1 MVWGITLLTDSE
13 VIVMSD
19 TRISRIGQ
27 IGVYV
32 GKCFRMFVNEKG
44 WKLLISAAIISIII
58 SWVIG
63 DNTFTVFE
71 ATKSGV
77 FALICA
83 CIWIGLFNSI
93 RSVCKERA
101 IIKREHRTGLHISS
115 YVVAHLLYEM
125 VISLAESLIVVI
137 IVAVANLG
145 HLPEEGVLLPP
156 VVELMITFFLIIFA
170 SDALGLLIS
179 SIVRNENAAMT
190 VMPFILIIQLVMSGL
205 IFELSGAIKTV
216 SALTISRWGLDAI
229 CATANTNA
237 MGSIYPVSKEM
248 ESTVENL
255 LWLWGIQLLFVVV
268 YTVLAIAFLE
278 QVDKDKR

>member
-1 MVWGITLLTDSE
+1 MEES
-13 VIVMSD
+13 
-19 TRISRIGQ
+19 RISRAKQVRI
-27 IGVYV
+27 YT
-32 GKCFRMFVNEKG
+32 GKCFRVFKNEKG
-44 WKLLISAAIISIII
+44 WKAFISAAIITILI
-58 SWVIG
+58 SLVTSEE
-63 DNTFTVFE
+63 TFVE
-71 ATKSGV
+71 YAATRNGAFTLV
-77 FALICA
+77 CA

-115 YVVAHLLYEM
+115 YVVAHLVYEM

-137 IVAVANLG
+137 IVTVANLG
-145 HLPEEGVLLPP
+145 HLPEEGVFLPP

-179 SIVRNENAAMT
+179 SIVRNENSAMT